1 MTGSGM
7 STNPIPMP
15 DEDLDFLRA
24 DTRAGGIS
32 PEAFLARQA
41 RHLRKHLERPLHPDA
56 AGATGIVSPDV
67 AGGEAHRDFL
77 ERKHS

>member
-7 STNPIPMP
+7 STITIPMP

-24 DTRAGGIS
+24 YTKAQGIS

-41 RHLRKHLERPLHPDA
+41 RNLREPLERPLHPDV
-56 AGATGIVSPDV
+56 AGATGIVSAQV
-67 AGGEAHRDFL
+67 AGEEAHRDSP
-77 ERKHS
+77 EGKHS

>member
-7 STNPIPMP
+7 STITIPMP

-24 DTRAGGIS
+24 YTSTQGIS

-41 RHLRKHLERPLHPDA
+41 RNLREHLERPLHPDV
-56 AGATGIVSPDV
+56 AGATGIVSPHV
-67 AGGEAHRDFL
+67 AGEEAHRDSL